1 MIHFRNRQLI
11 HDLPIATETS
21 NHLPKSLDTNLV
33 CMFSQPSS
41 QCPALVE
48 DIKTR
53 LERKLLVSEPEYSKY
68 YNFPSCSA
76 VSGDW
81 ADRYWGANLPALL
94 DIKDGE
100 NIALVDQHSNE
111 FPRVGPR

>member
-1 MIHFRNRQLI
+1 MCHS
-11 HDLPIATETS
+11 D
-21 NHLPKSLDTNLV
+21 HLSSICAQD
-33 CMFSQPSS
+33 SAS
-41 QCPALVE
+41 QCPDIVSDLRSRMETSLV
-48 DIKTR
+48 TA
-53 LERKLLVSEPEYSKY
+53 EPGYSKY

-100 NIALVDQHSNE
+100 NIDLLGQECNE
-111 FPRVGPR
+111 SPRVGPRQRV

>member
-1 MIHFRNRQLI
+1 M
-11 HDLPIATETS
+11 ETS
-21 NHLPKSLDTNLV
+21 
-33 CMFSQPSS
+33 
-41 QCPALVE
+41 
-48 DIKTR
+48 
-53 LERKLLVSEPEYSKY
+53 LVSDEPGYSKY

-111 FPRVGPR
+111 FPRVGPRQRVQPLPECGQLPAVRPGLLPLLRGGGHPDNHHSLISADIRVIIG